1 MTTKLSKLDL
11 HLRSRRHSL
20 YFCVSLERK
29 EKPQCPSTLH
39 GHYTEVTQRVL
50 YFSLL
55 LYLFTP
61 LPIAREKAKITGT
74 NERGNAC
81 LSYLLR
87 RWCSPLHCPWVLSIS
102 GKEARRSADC
112 RGCYVKYFRHR
123 PRREIPVYPSLV
135 LCFRTTLCSPIN
147 RR

>member
-20 YFCVSLERK
+20 YFCVFGK

-50 YFSLL
+50 YFSRFSIFSHRCLL
-55 LYLFTP
+55 QERKQRSQERMKKAM
-61 LPIAREKAKITGT
+61 PI
-74 NERGNAC
+74 
-81 LSYLLR
+81 YLLC

-102 GKEARRSADC
+102 GKEARRSADY